1 MNSKNR
7 IYQIDLFRFFAALIV
22 VLFHYF
28 FRGHND
34 NSSSLNFNEIG
45 GFFKYG
51 YLGVNIFYIIS
62 GFVIALSIKDRSLVK
77 FFISRVSRL
86 YPVYWICVLLT
97 FTIIISFGAPRFT
110 ASLSQFIF
118 NLTMFQ
124 NYMGV
129 ENIDGVYWSLFVE
142 VKFYI
147 FVVGFY
153 LFLNKIKQIKLDY
166 LIYFWTLLSIVYLFF
181 NDFFI
186 LKLFNY
192 FFILNWSSYFI
203 AGMLFYQ
210 IFKHG
215 MFLKY
220 LIILLCVLSISI
232 YYAILRIDNLE
243 ITYNTSFSPYI
254 IGSVIIVFY
263 VLMLL
268 VSTNKL
274 KRINFPKF
282 AKLGVLTYPLYL
294 LHQRIGYII
303 FNNLGVYIN
312 KYFLVISTIVFMI
325 ILSYVL
331 SEFYEPRVLFRIKSK
346 LTHYAKKY
354 KLHF

>member
-1 MNSKNR
+1 MNSKKR

-34 NSSSLNFNEIG
+34 NSSNLNFSEIG

-97 FTIIISFGAPRFT
+97 YIIIISFGAPIFT
-110 ASLSQFIF
+110 ASLSQFMF

-142 VKFYI
+142 IKFYI

-166 LIYFWTLLSIVYLFF
+166 LIYFWTLLSIAYLFF

-220 LIILLCVLSISI
+220 LIILLCALSISI
-232 YYAILRIDNLE
+232 YYAILRIDNIE

-274 KRINFPKF
+274 KRINLPKF

-325 ILSYVL
+325 I
-331 SEFYEPRVLFRIKSK
+331 
-346 LTHYAKKY
+346 
-354 KLHF
+354 